1 MKVIIAGSRHLKCKD
16 LIFKKLDEM
25 KDMIDEVVCGE
36 AIGAD
41 SIGKEWAIKNKIK
54 VKSFPAEWDKYG
66 RVAGPIRNMDMGD
79 YADYLIA
86 FWDGSSTGTKHMFT
100 YMQQI
105 GKHGEVVLIK
115 HGKDN

>member
-25 KDMIDEVVCGE
+25 KNMIDEVVCGE

-41 SIGKEWAIKNKIK
+41 SIGKEWAIKNGIA

-66 RVAGPIRNMDMGD
+66 RLAGPIRNQDMGN

-86 FWDGSSTGTKHMFT
+86 FWDGESVGTKHMFT

-105 GKHGEVVLIK
+105 GKHGEVVIVK
-115 HGKDN
+115 